1 MIAICLKI
9 HSHTDT
15 YVYVCP
21 YKYICEHVAITCIF
35 YTCIHR
41 HNRKLDTPIYHQ
53 YLLLE
58 GGILFFSLTL
68 FCIFQLE
75 LLSSS
80 TLPSLQAPG
89 TISSSPQISFL
100 LLTFFS
106 SKTDANCLVCILWW
120 YFETTI
126 LKLLIILKNKVLI
139 TWNSFKIS
147 LWCIFRIRIVQE
159 GLWRFLS
166 LLIFYIEYNLVWKIR
181 SIQRFLVEMNM
192 FSITYK

>member
-1 MIAICLKI
+1 MLQNNRGICSLGWI
-9 HSHTDT
+9 
-15 YVYVCP
+15 
-21 YKYICEHVAITCIF
+21 II
-35 YTCIHR
+35 
-41 HNRKLDTPIYHQ
+41 
-53 YLLLE
+53 
-58 GGILFFSLTL
+58 GWILVSFF
-68 FCIFQLE
+68 FRNKHCA
-75 LLSSS
+75 LSF
-80 TLPSLQAPG
+80 P
-89 TISSSPQISFL
+89 

-106 SKTDANCLVCILWW
+106 SKTDANCLVCILW
-120 YFETTI
+120 YLETTI